1 MSLEKSQ
8 KIIKIMGILHI
19 IGAILSFVGAI
30 SLFGFGGAG
39 AAKLDMAG
47 SEMASGVA
55 ALIVSGVF
63 TLIGAIASLVM
74 GWFCLRAAK
83 DATKVQPLWIVTII
97 GLVLDVIGLIS
108 GIMSG
113 NDVLTKVFTVALS
126 AFTFYLAN
134 NIKKNA

>member
-8 KIIKIMGILHI
+8 KIIKVMGILHV
-19 IGAILSFVGAI
+19 IGAILSFLGAI
-30 SLFGFGGAG
+30 SLFGFGGVG
-39 AAKLDMAG
+39 IAKLDMAD
-47 SEMASGVA
+47 SEVAEGIGALLASGI
-55 ALIVSGVF
+55 L
-63 TLIGAIASLVM
+63 TLIEAIVGLIM

-83 DATKVQPLWIVTII
+83 DATKVQPLWIVCII

-108 GIMSG
+108 GIITG

-126 AFTFYLAN
+126 AFTFYLVN